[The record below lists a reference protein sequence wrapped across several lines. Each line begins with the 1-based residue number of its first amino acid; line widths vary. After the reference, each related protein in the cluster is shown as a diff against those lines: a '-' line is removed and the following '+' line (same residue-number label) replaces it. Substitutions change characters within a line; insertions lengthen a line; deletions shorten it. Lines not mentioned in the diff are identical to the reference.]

1 MFSTAQTDV
10 LTSLIPVMRRQ
21 GYKYY
26 VAYTN
31 TSTTNSWSTPA
42 IVDLYVIFSQEEI
55 TANNQYSYSVPAG
68 AVRYSI
74 RTSNYSTSDYGVN
87 TARLVSSNYS
97 GTLSINVYEHIYTN
111 ATFSSSAVQPDILF
125 SAQGGYLYESSV
137 SLNILTACL
146 LLFIAFRAII
156 RISVKR

>member
-26 VAYTN
+26 IAYTN
-31 TSTTNSWSTPA
+31 TSTSSGWGTSA
-42 IVDLYVIFSQEEI
+42 IVDMYVVFSKDEI
-55 TANNQYSYSVPAG
+55 VANNQYSYSVPAG
-68 AVRYSI
+68 SVRYAI
-74 RTSNYSTSDYGVN
+74 RTANYSMSDSGVN
-87 TARLVSSNYS
+87 TERLVSSAFS
-97 GTLSINVYEHIYTN
+97 GTVSVNVYEHVYTN
-111 ATFSSSAVQPDILF
+111 ATFSSSAVQPDILY
-125 SAQGGYLYESSV
+125 SAEGGYLYESSV

>member
-10 LTSLIPVMRRQ
+10 LKSLIPVMRRQ

-26 VAYTN
+26 IAYTN
-31 TSTTNSWSTPA
+31 TSTTNSWGSSA
-42 IVDLYVIFSQEEI
+42 IVDMYVIFSKEEI
-55 TANNQYSYSVPAG
+55 TAKNQYSYSVPGG

-74 RTSNYSTSDYGVN
+74 RTVNYSTSDFGVN
-87 TARLVSSNYS
+87 TERFVSSSFS
-97 GTLSINVYEHIYTN
+97 GTVSINVYEHVYTN
-111 ATFSSSAVQPDILF
+111 ATFSSFAVQPDILY
-125 SAQGGYLYESSV
+125 SAEGGYLYESSV